1 MLMKLSSYQSKLNY
15 YNCRMLTVVFM
26 VTKENICRI
35 YTKRNLKEKIVHN
48 KKTNGMQMQIVMEE
62 MRARKAIR
70 HTENQ
75 Y

>member
-1 MLMKLSSYQSKLNY
+1 
-15 YNCRMLTVVFM
+15 MLTVVFM

-35 YTKRNLKEKIVHN
+35 YTKGSVKEKIVHY
-48 KKTNGMQMQIVMEE
+48 KKIIKMQIGMEE
-62 MRARKAIR
+62 MRAQKAIR

>member
-1 MLMKLSSYQSKLNY
+1 MLMKLSSYQSKLHY

-35 YTKRNLKEKIVHN
+35 YTKGSVKEKIVHY
-48 KKTNGMQMQIVMEE
+48 KKIIKMQIVMEE
-62 MRARKAIR
+62 MRAQKAIR